1 MLKTEPKVQR
11 NPQKRSQILT
21 AATEEFCVTGFSG
34 TSMDRIAERANVSK
48 RTVYNH
54 FPSKDA
60 LFQAILDELVTR
72 IGEMQAYPY
81 SRKEPLDH
89 QLEAI
94 GNIFTET
101 ITGADFMKFSR
112 VVISRFIRSPEWARS
127 AYDQQGN
134 LRKTLIQWIKDGNQD
149 KRLKV
154 PNPGQAAAQFCGII
168 KEVVFWPELMWGQ
181 KAATAKERKAAVKM
195 AVSMFLNQF
204 RTDD

>member
-21 AATEEFCVTGFSG
+21 AATEEFCVTGFSR
-34 TSMDRIAERANVSK
+34 TSMDPIAERANVSK

-60 LFQAILDELVTR
+60 LFQAILNELVTR
-72 IGEMQAYPY
+72 IGELQAYPY
-81 SRKEPLDH
+81 SREEPLDH

-127 AYDQQGN
+127 AYDQQG
-134 LRKTLIQWIKDGNQD
+134 
-149 KRLKV
+149 
-154 PNPGQAAAQFCGII
+154 A
-168 KEVVFWPELMWGQ
+168 
-181 KAATAKERKAAVKM
+181 
-195 AVSMFLNQF
+195 
-204 RTDD
+204 